1 MAIAIS
7 VWGVNVVFLIQGR
20 LYPFMLMVLDQHA
33 NYDRCCTGA

>member
-20 LYPFMLMVLDQHA
+20 LYPFMLMVLDQH
-33 NYDRCCTGA
+33 DMEL